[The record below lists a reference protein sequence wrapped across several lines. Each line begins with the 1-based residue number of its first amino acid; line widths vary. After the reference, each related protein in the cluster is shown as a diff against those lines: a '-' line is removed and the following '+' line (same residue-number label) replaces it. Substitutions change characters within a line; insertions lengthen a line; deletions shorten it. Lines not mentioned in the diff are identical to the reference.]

1 MAHLNAKFDS
11 VPKTARL
18 CIDEQM
24 CSTKMISSFRQY
36 MPNKPHKWGMKL
48 FVLCDTSGYSYR
60 FEVYHG
66 GSDNVLIPGV
76 GDMGAT
82 SNVVVRLSQTINNFK
97 NHIMYFDNFYTS
109 LPLLVYLR
117 SRGIYSL
124 GTIRSNRIPNSKL
137 PTDKDISKEPRGH
150 CVEYVANVHGV
161 NVTTV
166 LWKDTKA
173 VRLASTYVG
182 IQPFERTDTNN
193 SPNKAVRY
201 NRKDK
206 SYISIDCPRIIREY
220 NRHMGGVDLM
230 DGLLGRYHITMKTHS
245 ASKRLFYHFIDM
257 ALVNAYLLFKRVHGN
272 YSFNLPDFR
281 EEVAE
286 AFCHSGGG
294 VRGRPRADVKNVSR
308 YKRSYNPVS
317 DIRYDNK
324 DHIVDMLD
332 RSMKKTCKYNGCVS
346 STQIICKK
354 CNVNLC
360 LTPTRKCFHLYHQ
373 Q

>member
-1 MAHLNAKFDS
+1 MNHLNAKFDS
-11 VPKTARL
+11 VPKSARL

-48 FVLCDTSGYSYR
+48 FVLFDTSGYSYK

-66 GSDNVLIPGV
+66 GTDNVLIPGV

-82 SNVVVRLSQTINNFK
+82 SNVVVRLSQTINDLK
-97 NHIMYFDNFYTS
+97 NHILYFDNFYTS
-109 LPLLVYLR
+109 LPLLFYLR

-124 GTIRSNRIPNSKL
+124 GTIRSNRISNCQL
-137 PTDKDISKEPRGH
+137 PSDKEISKEPIGH
-150 CVEYVANVHGV
+150 SVEYIANVHGV
-161 NVTTV
+161 DITTV

-182 IQPFERTDTNN
+182 VQPFQKTVAIT

-220 NRHMGGVDLM
+220 NHHMGGVDLM
-230 DGLLGRYHITMKTHS
+230 DGLLGRYQITMKTHS
-245 ASKRLFYHFIDM
+245 ASKRLFFHFIDM
-257 ALVNAYLLFKRVHGN
+257 AVVNAYLLYRRFHGKN
-272 YSFNLPDFR
+272 SLNLPDFR

-286 AFCHSGGG
+286 ALCYAG
-294 VRGRPRADVKNVSR
+294 VKGRPRAAMKVISGP
-308 YKRSYNPVS
+308 KRSYDPVS
-317 DIRYDNK
+317 DIRFDK
-324 DHIVDMLD
+324 KEHTPDMLD
-332 RSMKKTCKYNGCVS
+332 RTMKKTCKYNGCLS

-360 LTPTRKCFHLYHQ
+360 LRTTRKCFHLYHEK
-373 Q
+373 